1 MKNRRERSDRREPA
15 KRARRPHLLR
25 LLGYV
30 WPLRWRMVLIVLL
43 SAVVAV
49 LSVTRLGSI
58 GPLLLT
64 FFGEQPP
71 AEIVSLGRGGM
82 FATLGERI
90 NQSAQPLLQWGRT
103 NKLQFTALLMGFLA
117 VLTFIRGT
125 AAFFQDFLAGM
136 LSARV
141 GITLANELY
150 DHTLHLSVESHTRQG
165 IADPVTRFTVDIDS
179 LRLGV
184 ATLFGKTI
192 QEPVTF
198 VVCLAVLVGIS
209 PKLTLAVFIIVPLLV
224 VVAALIG
231 KQVRRAARNFLA
243 VRSRLTNQLQQT
255 FRGIRIVKAFVTEAA
270 EVRRFRALNRE
281 RYRQRRRMVAGEA
294 AAPPLLELL
303 GVIGASVVIVLA
315 AQAQL
320 GGRLQPTAFITFVA
334 SLALAMA
341 AVRKLSNV
349 YNRMQIML
357 AAADRVFEL
366 RDQIPTVQE
375 RPDACELPPLRQAL
389 RFEGV
394 HFSYDGEEDVLRGV
408 DLEARYGERIA
419 LVGASGVGKTTLVNL
434 IPRFYDP
441 RAGRLTVDGT
451 DVRLATLKSLRGQIG
466 LVTQEVLLFDDTVR
480 ANIAYGDADASD
492 QEIEEAARK
501 AHADDFIRELPRG
514 YDTVI
519 GEDAA
524 TLSGGQRQRIALA
537 RAILKDP
544 SIFILDEATS
554 QLDSES
560 EHHIQQALEEFM
572 RGRTTFIIAH
582 RLSTVEHADKIVVME
597 EGRVAD
603 VGTHAELL
611 ERSPLYRRLYHL
623 QFGG

>member
-1 MKNRRERSDRREPA
+1 MKNRREQGDRRG
-15 KRARRPHLLR
+15 RRPHLLR

-30 WPLRWRMVLIVLL
+30 WPLRRRVVAIVLL
-43 SAVVAV
+43 SAAVAV
-49 LSVTRLGSI
+49 LSVTRLSSI
-58 GPLLLT
+58 GPLILG
-64 FFGEQPP
+64 FFAERPP
-71 AEIVSLGRGGM
+71 TEIVHLGEGGM
-82 FATLGERI
+82 FASLGQKI
-90 NQSAQPLLQWGRT
+90 NTSARPLLEWGRD
-103 NKLQFTALLMGFLA
+103 NKVQFTALLMGFLA
-117 VLTFIRGT
+117 VLTFVRGT
-125 AAFFQDFLAGM
+125 AAFFQRFLAGM

-141 GITLANELY
+141 GINIANELY
-150 DHTLHLSVESHTRQG
+150 DHTLHLSVDSYTRQG
-165 IADPVTRFTVDIDS
+165 TADPITRFTVDIDS

-198 VVCLAVLVGIS
+198 VACLVVLVGIS
-209 PKLTLAVFIIVPLLV
+209 PKLTLVVFIIVPLLV
-224 VVAALIG
+224 AVAALIG

-243 VRSRLTNQLQQT
+243 VRSRLTNQLQET
-255 FRGIRIVKAFVTEAA
+255 FRGIRVVKAFVTEAA
-270 EVRRFRALNRE
+270 EVRRFRALNDQ
-281 RYRQRRRMVAGEA
+281 RYRQRRRMVAGIA
-294 AAPPLLELL
+294 AVPPLLELL
-303 GVIGASVVIVLA
+303 GVVAASVVIVLA
-315 AQAQL
+315 AQAQV
-320 GGRLQPTAFITFVA
+320 GGQLHPTAFMTFVA

-341 AVRKLSNV
+341 SVRKLSNV

-357 AAADRVFEL
+357 AAAERVFEL
-366 RDQIPTVQE
+366 RDQVPTIQE
-375 RPDACELPPLRQAL
+375 RPGAGELPALRQAL
-389 RFEGV
+389 RFEDV
-394 HFSYDGEEDVLRGV
+394 HFSYDGEEEVLRGV

-441 RAGRLTVDGT
+441 VTGRVTIDGV
-451 DVRLATLKSLRGQIG
+451 DVRQATLKSLRGQIG
-466 LVTQEVLLFDDTVR
+466 LVSQEVLLFDDTVR
-480 ANIAYGDADASD
+480 ANIAYGEAEASD
-492 QEIEEAARK
+492 EEIEEAARK
-501 AHADDFIRELPRG
+501 AHADDFIRELPQG

-544 SIFILDEATS
+544 PIFILDEATS

-560 EHHIQQALEEFM
+560 EHHIRQALDEFM

-611 ERSPLYRRLYHL
+611 DRSPRYRRLYQL